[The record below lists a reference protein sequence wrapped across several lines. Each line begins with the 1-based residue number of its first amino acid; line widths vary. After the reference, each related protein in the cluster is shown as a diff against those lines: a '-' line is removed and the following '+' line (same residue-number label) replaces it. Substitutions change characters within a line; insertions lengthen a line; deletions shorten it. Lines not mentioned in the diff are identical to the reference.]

1 MLVMR
6 VVGLLFGRN
15 EGVRDLLVGDI
26 RCEACMTVKATAQK
40 CHLLKI
46 LQSQRHRLIFLRL
59 RA

>member
-15 EGVRDLLVGDI
+15 EGVHVLLVGDV
-26 RCEACMTVKATAQK
+26 RCEACMTVKANTQK

-46 LQSQRHRLIFLRL
+46 LQSQRHHLIF
-59 RA
+59 